1 MARLLLIS
9 CMAVGSWALDTVK
22 YGAFLPTATYS
33 IANQLGFFEGYN
45 LDVVYNQVPNSTAA
59 FSSLLGGQYDILT
72 ATVDNALNYRFN
84 QNQDVTVLGQLDQG
98 PDLVLVS
105 VPSIVSIAQ
114 LEGKPIIVDSP
125 VSGYA
130 YLLRKMLSGVD
141 YSFMTVGGTQAR
153 YSALLNGSL
162 PNGTAVYATI
172 LNYPFTKQA
181 AGLNIL
187 ARVSDV
193 VVPITSSAFTVGRT
207 SAPVTRFVAAMYA
220 ANMLLQNPRAKAC
233 SIRAIAAQLGV
244 ARSVAASEYASATDP
259 LTGEVSGGNFTV
271 NPAGIMNDVL
281 VRQEF
286 GGFVVPAGFDFAG
299 ALVPGAGQLIDYS
312 IRDAAVAL
320 YYRQPVT
327 GNCTVRCK

>member
-9 CMAVGSWALDTVK
+9 CMAVGSWALDTVQ

-45 LDVVYNQVPNSTAA
+45 LDVVNNQVPNSTAA
-59 FSSLLGGQYDILT
+59 FASLLSGRYDILT

-98 PDLVLVS
+98 PDLVLAS
-105 VPSIVSIAQ
+105 VPSITSIAW
-114 LEGKPIIVDSP
+114 LKGKPIIVDSP
-125 VSGYA
+125 VSGFA

-153 YSALLNGSL
+153 HSVLLNGSL

-181 AGLNIL
+181 TGLNTL

-193 VVPITSSAFTVGRT
+193 VTPITSSAFTVSRT
-207 SAPVTRFVAAMYA
+207 SEPVTLSMAAMYA
-220 ANMLLQNPRAKAC
+220 ANMRAKAC

-244 ARSVAASEYASATDP
+244 AISVAASEYASATGP

-281 VRQEF
+281 VRQEL

-299 ALVPGAGQLIDYS
+299 ALVPGAGRLIDYS

-320 YYRQPVT
+320 YNQQPVT
-327 GNCTVRCK
+327 TVRCK